1 MKAKD
6 IRVNPDMEVRDLI
19 VFLQGVLYAEEFK
32 EEEENGNSDVC
43 DR

>member
-32 EEEENGNSDVC
+32 KEEENGDSDVC